1 MIRTKIAGQQ
11 GDQIQSEGGSVTFAE
26 DGVQTLDVPVYY
38 TEKTRNFQKYVTDEY
53 ITVNTEQRLY
63 LFDLANK
70 TFTVEL
76 RTEDAASA
84 TLPFGTWE
92 SAIHLSTAE
101 HFLWMQKAINE
112 GDSDAIDALYA
123 LGGQQAP
130 ADYEAA
136 RIVLRSAYYVLD
148 EDVAL
153 NFADGFTGAFTGVAV
168 QDMKDRR
175 NYADV
180 AWFRYEEQ
188 A

>member
-1 MIRTKIAGQQ
+1 M
-11 GDQIQSEGGSVTFAE
+11 
-26 DGVQTLDVPVYY
+26 YY

-130 ADYEAA
+130 
-136 RIVLRSAYYVLD
+136 
-148 EDVAL
+148 
-153 NFADGFTGAFTGVAV
+153 
-168 QDMKDRR
+168 RR
-175 NYADV
+175 G
-180 AWFRYEEQ
+180 
-188 A
+188 